1 MVTFQIKLC
10 SVVLLVV
17 SFAVAM
23 AGQQAAATGEPLSIR
38 TVNLPKAYLRQQ
50 YRFRLEAQG
59 GVSPLK
65 WQVTTSPLPPG
76 LALGEDGTLGGVPT
90 QAGEFHFT
98 VTVSDSGKPAYQRSQ
113 ELVLRVVTP
122 LLAEWSEYPRI
133 VGQRV
138 EGAIK
143 VSNETDRD
151 FDLTVII
158 LAVNEIGR
166 ATAVGYQHVTL
177 KQETSELAI
186 PFGENLPPGTY
197 EVNVDVVAEVP
208 AIDTIYRARLVTKE
222 KLQVQQGP

>member
-1 MVTFQIKLC
+1 VSFQIKVWIAALC
-10 SVVLLVV
+10 VGLAPLPV
-17 SFAVAM
+17 

-38 TVNLPKAYLRQQ
+38 TLTLPKAYLRQQ

-59 GVSPLK
+59 GISPLK
-65 WQVTTSPLPPG
+65 WQVTSGSLPSG
-76 LALGEDGTLGGVPT
+76 LALGEDGPLSGIPT

-98 VTVSDSGKPAYQRSQ
+98 VTVSDSGKPAYERSQ
-113 ELVLRVVTP
+113 DLVLRVVTP
-122 LLAEWSEYPRI
+122 LLADWSEYPR
-133 VGQRV
+133 VNGQRV

-166 ATAVGYQHVTL
+166 ATAVGYQHLTL
-177 KQETSELAI
+177 NKETSELKI
-186 PFGENLPPGTY
+186 PFGETLPFGAY
-197 EVNVDVVAEVP
+197 DLNVDVVAEV
-208 AIDTIYRARLVTKE
+208 AATNTIYRARLVTKE

>member
-1 MVTFQIKLC
+1 MVVFLAGSTAL
-10 SVVLLVV
+10 
-17 SFAVAM
+17 AV
-23 AGQQAAATGEPLSIR
+23 AGQQAAATGEPLSIG

-50 YRFRLEAQG
+50 YRYRLEARG
-59 GVSPLK
+59 GISPLK
-65 WQVTTSPLPPG
+65 WQVTTGPLPSG
-76 LALGEDGTLGGVPT
+76 LALGEDGTLSGIPT

-113 ELVLRVVTP
+113 ELVLRAVTP

-133 VGQRV
+133 VGRRV

-186 PFGENLPPGTY
+186 PFGENLPPGAY
-197 EVNVDVVAEVP
+197 EVNVEVVAEVP
-208 AIDTIYRARLVTKE
+208 AIETIYRARLVTKE

>member
-1 MVTFQIKLC
+1 MSFQSKLW
-10 SVVLLVV
+10 VIIFLVW
-17 SFAVAM
+17 SASLAV

-38 TVNLPKAYLRQQ
+38 TVNVPKAYVRQQ
-50 YRFRLEAQG
+50 YRCGLEARG
-59 GVSPLK
+59 GISPLK
-65 WQVTTSPLPPG
+65 WQVSAGTLPPG
-76 LALGEDGTLGGVPT
+76 LALGEDGTLSGVPT
-90 QAGEFHFT
+90 QAGDFHFT
-98 VTVSDSGKPAYQRSQ
+98 VTVNDSGKPAYERSQ

-122 LLAEWSEYPRI
+122 LLAEWSEYPKI
-133 VGQRV
+133 NGQRV

-166 ATAVGYQHVTL
+166 ATAVGYQHATL
-177 KQETSELAI
+177 KKETSELAI
-186 PFGENLPPGTY
+186 PFGENLPPGAY

-222 KLQVQQGP
+222 KLQVGQGP

>member
-1 MVTFQIKLC
+1 MSFQSKLWI
-10 SVVLLVV
+10 VIFLVG
-17 SFAVAM
+17 STALAV

-38 TVNLPKAYLRQQ
+38 TVNLSKANLRQQ
-50 YRFRLEAQG
+50 YRYRLEAQG
-59 GVSPLK
+59 GVSPLQ
-65 WQVTTSPLPPG
+65 WRLTSGSLAPG
-76 LALGEDGTLGGVPT
+76 LALGEDGILSGVPT
-90 QAGEFHFT
+90 RAGEFRFT
-98 VTVSDSGKPAYQRSQ
+98 VTVRDSGKPVYERSQ

-122 LLAEWSEYPRI
+122 LLAEWSEYPKI
-133 VGQRV
+133 NGQRV

-143 VSNETDRD
+143 VSNGTDRD

-186 PFGENLPPGTY
+186 PFGENLPPGAY

-222 KLQVQQGP
+222 KLQVRQGQ